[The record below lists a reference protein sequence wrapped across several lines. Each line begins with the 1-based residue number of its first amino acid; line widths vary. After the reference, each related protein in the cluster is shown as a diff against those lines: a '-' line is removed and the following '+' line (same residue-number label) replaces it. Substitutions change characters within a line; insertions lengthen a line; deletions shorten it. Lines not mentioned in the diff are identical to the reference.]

1 MYTAISHAFK
11 YVGAFALGLIFCLLL
26 TPLARKLA
34 RQLGMMDQPDARR
47 IHSVPT
53 PRGGGLAILLSFH
66 AALAIMFYVG
76 LGQYTLSLTYAWWL
90 VFLQASA
97 VLAIIG
103 FMDDKFGLSPWLKL
117 AGQVLAATLMY
128 MNGFGVEHVFGLE
141 VPEWVDYCA
150 TLVWFVLLTNA
161 FNLID
166 GLDGLASGLAL
177 IAALGLAGSLL
188 LRGMPG
194 DTLPLLILAGACLG
208 FLRYNFNPA
217 SVFLG
222 DTGSLFLGFALAS
235 MSLVS
240 SSKGTLVTTLAVP
253 LLAMGIPLYD
263 TLLAVWRRSVRAFLP
278 LGTVERAAGRMR
290 VMQADK
296 DHLHHRFL
304 DLGFSQRRVAV
315 LLYTLNVVLVVVAL
329 LMTWLKSRSTGI
341 FLLALVAWGY
351 VMFRHLSRIEAL
363 ETGRLFVTGFARP
376 KRRSIVIA
384 FYGLWDVASIA
395 LAWTV
400 AFLGTYEGERTAWL
414 QTFVMVAA
422 PLILFL
428 LVGQIYERI
437 WSRARLRE
445 YVLLIGLIVA
455 GALTGE
461 ALQILLGQDADRQ
474 TSCIHFA
481 LFTPVA
487 CLLIAGVRV
496 ALRLV
501 KEFMY
506 ELEASRGLKNGQ
518 AERLLAYG
526 AGGRFQLFLREHLLH
541 VGGPEIT
548 RVIVGVMDDDPN
560 LRGCRVSGVPVLGDE
575 ALLGPVIRD
584 HRIATVMI
592 TSLLPDEK
600 KRRLAAI
607 AREAGAAVKEWRYE
621 EADIA

>member
-1 MYTAISHAFK
+1 MYTAISHSLK
-11 YVGAFALGLIFCLLL
+11 YIGAFALGLIFCLML
-26 TPLARKLA
+26 TPLVRKWA

-47 IHSVPT
+47 IHAVPT

-66 AALAIMFYVG
+66 AVMALMIYFG
-76 LGQYTLSLTYAWWL
+76 LDHYTMSLTPAWWL

-103 FMDDKFGLSPWLKL
+103 FMDDKFGLSAWLKL
-117 AGQVLAATLMY
+117 AGQIFAATLMY
-128 MNGFGVEHVFGLE
+128 MNGFGVEHVFGLD
-141 VPEWVDYCA
+141 VPEWVDYGA

-278 LGTVERAAGRMR
+278 PGVERTVGRMQ

-304 DLGFSQRRVAV
+304 ALGFSQRRVAV

-329 LMTWLKSRSTGI
+329 LVTGLKSRSTGI
-341 FLLALVAWGY
+341 FLLALVAWAY
-351 VMFRHLSRIEAL
+351 VMFRHLSRIEVW
-363 ETGRLFVTGFARP
+363 ETGRLFVAGFSRP
-376 KRRSIVIA
+376 KHRSVVIA
-384 FYGLWDVASIA
+384 IYGLWDIASA
-395 LAWTV
+395 AAAWTLT
-400 AFLGTYEGERTAWL
+400 FLETGMGGRTLWL
-414 QTFVMVAA
+414 QTFVLMAA

-428 LVGQIYERI
+428 LIGQTYERI

-445 YVLLIGLIVA
+445 YMLLILLIVA
-455 GALTGE
+455 GSLTGV
-461 ALQILLGQDADRQ
+461 ALQILLGQPVDRQ
-474 TSCIHFA
+474 TSYIQFA
-481 LFTPVA
+481 LFTPVVA
-487 CLLIAGVRV
+487 LLIMGIRV
-496 ALRLV
+496 LLRLV

-506 ELEASRGLKNGQ
+506 ELEMSRAMRSAD
-518 AERLLAYG
+518 AERLVAYG

-541 VGGPEIT
+541 VGEPGPK
-548 RVIVGVMDDDPN
+548 RVIAGVMDDDPN
-560 LRGCRVSGVPVLGDE
+560 LRGCRVSGVPVLGNE
-575 ALLGPVIRD
+575 ALLASAIRA

-592 TSLLPDEK
+592 TALLPEEK
-600 KRRLAAI
+600 KRRIAAI
-607 AREAGAAVKEWRYE
+607 AREAGAATKEWRYDE
-621 EADIA
+621 VDLG